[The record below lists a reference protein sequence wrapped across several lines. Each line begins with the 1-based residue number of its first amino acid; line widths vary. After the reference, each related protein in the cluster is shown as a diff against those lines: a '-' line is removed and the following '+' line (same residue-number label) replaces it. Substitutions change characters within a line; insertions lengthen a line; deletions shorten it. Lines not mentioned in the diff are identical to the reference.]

1 MLGCYCDWKYKESPK
16 KQTLDSW
23 KSLHLLHFWKPL
35 YFWLFWNTITDQQM
49 NGLTDSTDCRDAF
62 TTEND
67 KKNAQLWKGWVTLL
81 NNIKFS
87 NIHMNWCTPYQ
98 NDIYVI
104 NLSIIIFLE
113 VELTAD
119 YSQRGIIIMGNFK
132 KLCGRVSCVMTIS
145 FTFVTIICTIVMM
158 YMIHFGRLKES

>member
-1 MLGCYCDWKYKESPK
+1 M
-16 KQTLDSW
+16 
-23 KSLHLLHFWKPL
+23 
-35 YFWLFWNTITDQQM
+35 
-49 NGLTDSTDCRDAF
+49 
-62 TTEND
+62 TENTRKALKNKLLTLGSCFIYD
-67 KKNAQLWKGWVTLL
+67 TFENCFIFDILLQTNRWMDWQTAQIVEMLSRLKMTKKNAQLWKGWVTLL

-132 KLCGRVSCVMTIS
+132 KLCGRISCVITIS